1 MSITLEEL
9 KTQSRQ
15 LADMS
20 DNEFISDSELT
31 NYINFAIS
39 ELHDMLVE
47 NYESEYFLSTE
58 SGTTVSGTA
67 EYALP
72 TNFYKLRGVD
82 IKLNGTDWFSINA
95 FNFNERNRYEE
106 FGSWSLQG
114 ISNVRYRVMGSNIRF
129 SPVPDNAL
137 PYKIWYIPVATK
149 LVSDSD
155 TLDDINQFSDFVIL
169 TAAMKMLIKEESD
182 VSVLQAERNR
192 IEQKIRQA
200 SENRDAGQPASI
212 SDIYAEN
219 NDFLYTRGRS

>member
-137 PYKIWYIPVATK
+137 SYKIWYIPVATK